1 MVSKFSGLHSKAFVV
16 DAEKVFIGSMNFDPR
31 SVDINTEMGITI
43 ESEGLGREVL
53 RLAHRDMGPT
63 NAWRV
68 VLNEHGDLVWTNS
81 DETVIR
87 QPARNGWQRVMD
99 WFFRILPKSQL

>member
-1 MVSKFSGLHSKAFVV
+1 MV
-16 DAEKVFIGSMNFDPR
+16 DADKVFIGSMNFDPR

-43 ESEGLGREVL
+43 ESERLGREVL

-63 NAWRV
+63 NAWQV
-68 VLNEHGDLVWTNS
+68 VINEHGDLVWKNS
-81 DETVIR
+81 DENVIR

-99 WFFRILPKSQL
+99 WLFRILPKSQL